1 MTSAILFTIGY
12 SGSTIDAFLQTLKAA
27 GVEDLV
33 DVRAVASSRNRPFA
47 KSALAAALEE
57 AGIAYRH
64 LRPLGT
70 PKEGRDA
77 AKRGDT
83 ATMHQVYDTQLQT
96 PEAQDALAALRAL
109 ASERRV
115 ALMCM
120 ESDPATCH
128 RSIVAER
135 LGDGFMVE
143 HLHPAG

>member
-1 MTSAILFTIGY
+1 MTRAILFTIGY
-12 SGSTIDAFLQTLKAA
+12 SGSTLDAFLHTLKTA

-57 AGIAYRH
+57 TGITYRH

-83 ATMHQVYDTQLQT
+83 AAMHRVYDTQLQT
-96 PEAQDALAALRAL
+96 PEAQDALAGLRAL
-109 ASERRV
+109 ATERRV

-135 LGDGFMVE
+135 MGDGFVVE
-143 HLHPAG
+143 HLHPRG